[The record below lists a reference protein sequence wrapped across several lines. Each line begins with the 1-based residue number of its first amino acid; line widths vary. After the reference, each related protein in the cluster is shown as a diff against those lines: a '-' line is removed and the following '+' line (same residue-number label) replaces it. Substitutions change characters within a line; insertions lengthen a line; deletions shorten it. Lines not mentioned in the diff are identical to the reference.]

1 MLFTIFILDYGND
14 VRQKANLS
22 NFLSEFK
29 MGRKASETAHNISNT
44 FGPGTANK
52 HTVQQQFKKFC
63 KGEESLQDGE
73 QSGWPS
79 EAGNDQFESHHRS

>member
-1 MLFTIFILDYGND
+1 
-14 VRQKANLS
+14 
-22 NFLSEFK
+22 